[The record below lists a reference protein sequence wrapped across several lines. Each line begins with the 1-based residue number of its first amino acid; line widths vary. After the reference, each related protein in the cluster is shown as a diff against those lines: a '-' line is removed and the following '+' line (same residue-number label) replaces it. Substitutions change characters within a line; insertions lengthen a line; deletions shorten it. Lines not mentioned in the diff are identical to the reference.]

1 MDPKMGPKN
10 VRKSEEA
17 SPGLQKCT
25 QTSKTTILDPIWCHF
40 GVILASVLTAFG
52 AYSAS
57 FFKKIRKFHKS

>member
-1 MDPKMGPKN
+1 MGPKN
-10 VRKSEEA
+10 VRKSEQA

-25 QTSKTTILDPIWCHF
+25 QTSKITILEPIWCHF

-57 FFKKIRKFHKS
+57 FFKKIRKFHKP

>member
-1 MDPKMGPKN
+1 MGPKN

-25 QTSKTTILDPIWCHF
+25 QTSKITILEPILCHF
-40 GVILASVLTAFG
+40 EVILNSVLIAFG

-57 FFKKIRKFHKS
+57 FFKKIRKSHKP

>member
-1 MDPKMGPKN
+1 MGPTN

-25 QTSKTTILDPIWCHF
+25 QTSKITILEPIWCHF
-40 GVILASVLTAFG
+40 VVILASVLTAFG

-57 FFKKIRKFHKS
+57 LLKKIRQFHKP